1 MSEPKQPIEVGE
13 WVDPAV
19 PLPDHPFRKTMW
31 WGIFNRAPRPFLW
44 WVTIVV
50 WTWATAKGLATNSY
64 PPEWLWFGLSVWTAG
79 LFGVTTYEKRL
90 GIA

>member
-1 MSEPKQPIEVGE
+1 MPEPKSPIEVGE

-44 WVTIVV
+44 WVTIGIWLGIAFRVTV
-50 WTWATAKGLATNSY
+50 Y
-64 PPEWLWFGLSVWTAG
+64 FQFPPDVFLGMMMAWTAA